1 MVLHVLSFYLSTIV
15 NRAVS
20 KKGKQRFKSA
30 PRRLL
35 LKRELELGEDRLA
48 LAEEKKAFQLEA
60 YTVEMVG
67 LWRDADEAT
76 RERLAKAFY
85 EATGKQLHTE
95 VRQSITR
102 VLQQRWCGG
111 GDAKARNEP

>member
-1 MVLHVLSFYLSTIV
+1 M
-15 NRAVS
+15 S
-20 KKGKQRFKSA
+20 KKGKQRFKNT

-35 LKRELELGEDRLA
+35 LKKELEFGERKVA
-48 LAEEKKAFQLEA
+48 LAEQEKALHLEA
-60 YTVEMVG
+60 YTTEMVG

-95 VRQSITR
+95 VKQSITR